1 MSRRLGGKPQ
11 RKKINFM
18 TAHSQLY
25 GALKNEAERRKMSL
39 VEKNLSRKTIYII
52 GINNFGEIKTE
63 IKNGDVIA
71 FTTRDEG
78 LDVAHVGFAVW
89 QGKNLRLLH
98 ASGKEGGVVISKKTL
113 LSHLKSNKKFTGIII
128 ARFS

>member
-1 MSRRLGGKPQ
+1 
-11 RKKINFM
+11 M

-52 GINNFGEIKTE
+52 GISNFGEIKTK

-71 FTTRDEG
+71 LATRDEG
-78 LDVAHVGFAVW
+78 LDVAHVGFALW
-89 QGKNLRLLH
+89 QGKSLRLLH
-98 ASGKEGGVVISKKTL
+98 ASKKENGVVISRKTL
-113 LSHLKSNKKFTGIII
+113 PSYFKQNKKYSGIIV
-128 ARFS
+128 ARLFNNT